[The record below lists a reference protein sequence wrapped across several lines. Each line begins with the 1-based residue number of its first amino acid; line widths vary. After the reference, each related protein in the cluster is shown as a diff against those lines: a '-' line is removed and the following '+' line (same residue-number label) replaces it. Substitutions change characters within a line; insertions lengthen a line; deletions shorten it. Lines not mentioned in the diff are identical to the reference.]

1 MSVKAREI
9 KETGQERRIDRVKAF
24 FRRFLPLLGLYLD
37 DLLFVSAG
45 ICFTASA
52 ALTFGCGAAL
62 AVAGVCLLAY
72 GVAVARA
79 RNGGGER

>member
-1 MSVKAREI
+1 MTKPNNEKA
-9 KETGQERRIDRVKAF
+9 GGVRRKFNLMAF
-24 FRRFLPLLGLYLD
+24 MCWLWPLLGLYLD

-62 AVAGVCLLAY
+62 AVAGACLLAY

-79 RNGGGER
+79 RNGGDKQ